1 MRRLCQ
7 CRANGRML
15 PLLGFIVAL
24 AASSAAAQE
33 RVSIEQVQAYA
44 QRSATGS
51 PATGIQENDYILGS
65 QSGIS
70 LLNPDYPPTS
80 ALAAS
85 NQARALQIGTG
96 NVSNIDQSGYA
107 NIAVQS
113 VIGAQNTVTQT
124 QSGERN
130 QSAVSI
136 VGNSN
141 VIGTQQ
147 EGSRA
152 SVAITVNG
160 NNNAITTQ
168 QSANDTGAIS
178 ITRNGTGAP
187 LTVSRR

>member
-1 MRRLCQ
+1 
-7 CRANGRML
+7 ML

-33 RVSIEQVQAYA
+33 RVSIEQVQANA
-44 QRSATGS
+44 QRSATGN
-51 PATGIQENDYILGS
+51 PAVGIQESDYLLAT
-65 QSGIS
+65 QSGTS
-70 LLNPDYPPTS
+70 LLSPGYQAPS
-80 ALAAS
+80 ASAAT

-96 NVSNIDQSGYA
+96 NVSNIDQTGYA

-113 VIGAQNTVTQT
+113 VIGAQNSVTQT

-136 VGNSN
+136 AGNSN
-141 VIGTQQ
+141 IIGTQQ

-187 LTVSRR
+187 LTISRR